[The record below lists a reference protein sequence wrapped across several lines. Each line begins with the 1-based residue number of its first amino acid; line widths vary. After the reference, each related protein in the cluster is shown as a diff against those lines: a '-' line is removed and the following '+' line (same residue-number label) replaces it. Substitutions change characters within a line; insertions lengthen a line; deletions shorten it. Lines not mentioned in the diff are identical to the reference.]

1 MCSGAFV
8 DGSLRGCIEPG
19 RFGELAGGN
28 VTSVAELLMQFV
40 FRAVQERSSEGVSA
54 SAVRQDGTAGNA
66 SLRRCDV
73 GNQWN
78 ERYSNGGQASVRP
91 RVPQLDVFDIG
102 GGTGE
107 SHREAGLGS
116 DSQSSS
122 EIVRGGVQ

>member
-1 MCSGAFV
+1 LCSGAFV
-8 DGSLRGCIEPG
+8 DGSLQGCIESG
-19 RFGELAGGN
+19 HFGELAGSI
-28 VTSVAELLMQFV
+28 VASVARLLMQFV
-40 FRAVQERSSEGVSA
+40 FRAVHERSSEGVSA
-54 SAVRQDGTAGNA
+54 SAVGRERAAGNA
-66 SLRRCDV
+66 SLRRCEV

-78 ERYSNGGQASVRP
+78 KRYSNGGQVSVRR
-91 RVPQLDVFDIG
+91 RVSQLDVFDIG